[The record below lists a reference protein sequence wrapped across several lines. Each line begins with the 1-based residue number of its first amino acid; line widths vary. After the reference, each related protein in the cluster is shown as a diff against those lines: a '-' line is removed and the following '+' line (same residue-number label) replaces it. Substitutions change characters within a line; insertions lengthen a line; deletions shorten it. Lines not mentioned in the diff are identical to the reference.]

1 MIILSL
7 VFKGI
12 SIHFSTV
19 VVSVYIPT
27 NSVRG
32 FPFLHTLSGI
42 YCFVD
47 FLIMA
52 IRTSM
57 RWYLIVLLICISLIM
72 SNVEHLSMC
81 LLAIHMSLEKWLFR
95 SSAHFLIEL
104 SAFLI
109 YFYLF
114 IYFFCFSDIEVHEL
128 LVYFGD

>member
-1 MIILSL
+1 
-7 VFKGI
+7 
-12 SIHFSTV
+12 
-19 VVSVYIPT
+19 
-27 NSVRG
+27 
-32 FPFLHTLSGI
+32 
-42 YCFVD
+42 
-47 FLIMA
+47 
-52 IRTSM
+52 M